1 MKPNRLIIP
10 VAIAAVGA
18 SAAIAGIMRADAA
31 ETAACAVT
39 YAVPNQW
46 NTGFTGAIQVK
57 NTGGTPVSGWTL
69 AFAFAAGQQLAG
81 GWNGVWK
88 QSGTAVSVADAG
100 WNSSIASGSTVTL
113 GFNGSWRGSNPAPVS
128 FTLNGVVCS
137 GSAAA
142 SASASPSSTASPS
155 VSTSP
160 PASRAVTPSAS
171 ASASPTKATSTSAS
185 TPAGAAQDC
194 TPGAAITA
202 GKYWISNNQ
211 WGKDGGSGSL
221 CVWQTS
227 RSGDNLAWGTDW
239 GWTGASDQVKT
250 FASTVLGWHW
260 GTKIAGTG
268 LPVRLSDH
276 KAVTTTWN
284 FTVTQQTANTL
295 DVSYDLWLHNIGNA
309 DWNNQPTDEVMVW
322 LYRSGGAGPV
332 GTKQATVTIGGTTW
346 DLYQGNIGWNVF
358 SFVRTSNTT
367 SATLNLTDFT
377 DTLVGRGVL
386 QNTKYLSSVE
396 SGAEIFTG
404 QGRLDT
410 SAYAVTVG

>member
-1 MKPNRLIIP
+1 MPR
-10 VAIAAVGA
+10 
-18 SAAIAGIMRADAA
+18 S
-31 ETAACAVT
+31 
-39 YAVPNQW
+39 
-46 NTGFTGAIQVK
+46 
-57 NTGGTPVSGWTL
+57 
-69 AFAFAAGQQLAG
+69 
-81 GWNGVWK
+81 
-88 QSGTAVSVADAG
+88 
-100 WNSSIASGSTVTL
+100 
-113 GFNGSWRGSNPAPVS
+113 
-128 FTLNGVVCS
+128 
-137 GSAAA
+137 
-142 SASASPSSTASPS
+142 
-155 VSTSP
+155 
-160 PASRAVTPSAS
+160 PASCAPTPRRPRAS

-211 WGKDGGSGSL
+211 WGKDGGSGSQ

-227 RSGDNLAWGTDW
+227 RRGDNLAWGPDW
-239 GWTGASDQVKT
+239 RWTGASDQVKT

-377 DTLVGRGVL
+377 DNLVGRGVL